1 MPGPDAR
8 EDLALLVEAARG
20 AGRIAARY
28 FRDDPE
34 TWNKPDGAGP
44 VTEADIAVDD
54 MLRERLMDARP
65 GYGWLSEETPDGPAR
80 LSARRVFVVDPIDG
94 TQAFIEGS
102 SAFSHSLAV
111 VEDGAVIAAVVYLPI
126 RGKLYAAALGAGAT
140 LNDVAIRT
148 SAARHLHEAEVLA
161 TKHTLGPAHWPQG
174 VPPVTRAYRPSLAY
188 RMALVG
194 EGRFD
199 AMITFR
205 QTWEWDIA
213 AGALIIAE
221 AGGLATDAMGQPLRF
236 NAATPKVAGVLAAA
250 PDLHAALMG
259 ARGPGDAPTA

>member
-1 MPGPDAR
+1 MRACVIGRADRQEHVAQIAR
-8 EDLALLVEAARG
+8 DRAFID
-20 AGRIAARY
+20 RIGDFPA
-28 FRDDPE
+28 FDPE
-34 TWNKPDGAGP
+34 TRCA
-44 VTEADIAVDD
+44 
-54 MLRERLMDARP
+54 AR
-65 GYGWLSEETPDGPAR
+65 
-80 LSARRVFVVDPIDG
+80 I
-94 TQAFIEGS
+94 
-102 SAFSHSLAV
+102 
-111 VEDGAVIAAVVYLPI
+111 IAAVVYLPI

>member
-1 MPGPDAR
+1 LPGPDAR
-8 EDLALLVEAARG
+8 EDLALLIEAARG

-34 TWNKPDGAGP
+34 TWDKPDGAGP

-54 MLRERLMDARP
+54 MLRDRLTEARP
-65 GYGWLSEETPDGPAR
+65 GYGWLSEETPDSPAR

-126 RGKLYAAALGAGAT
+126 RGKLYAAALGGGAT
-140 LNDVAIRT
+140 LNDLAIRA
-148 SAARHLHEAEVLA
+148 SHARDLLGAEVLA
-161 TKHTLGPAHWPQG
+161 TKHTLGAAHWPLG

-199 AMITFR
+199 AMMTFR
-205 QTWEWDIA
+205 PTWEWDIA

-221 AGGLATDAMGQPLRF
+221 AGGRATNATGQPLRF
-236 NAATPKVAGVLAAA
+236 NSATPKVDGVLAAA
-250 PDLHAALMG
+250 PGLHGALLR
-259 ARGPGDAPTA
+259 ARGPGDPPAA